1 MATWNVQDLSLS
13 HATSGTVR
21 NILGFAG
28 AAGADLLIQ
37 LFGLGS
43 IALIL
48 CVAVWGWR
56 LLTHRLLDRE
66 IMRAVMWLLTA
77 AFAAG
82 FASCM
87 PRSGSWPLPT
97 GLGGVVGDAFLR
109 LPAALFGPLGGPLA
123 PRVWRDLRN
132 DNLRLLRFASGH
144 GSREREQPR
153 RADVPSAVRKRS
165 KSLDDDGDES
175 ERRFFAVTLGWLG
188 HQVLSIKAWLT
199 RLLPRCSACS
209 RDARVGLRQRAASV
223 SNRASMDAALRWRRR
238 RMTTTKRNTRK
249 KTRKRKKS
257 RRRVRK
263 RPNPPRAVARSSS
276 CRPCR
281 CWLRRA
287 HRTVTRRARTS
298 SSRTPNRSKACCRIS
313 ACAARSSMRGRGRGH
328 AL

>member
-1 MATWNVQDLSLS
+1 MPAIERGLPIIGHLPEQLREMLGKRLREVAGLALIALAGAGAAALATWNVQDPSLS

-87 PRSGSWPLPT
+87 PRSGAWPLPT

-109 LPAALFGPLGGPLA
+109 LPAALFGPLGGLLA
-123 PRVWRDLRN
+123 PRVWRDLRS
-132 DNLRLLRFASGH
+132 DNLRLLRFRQRLRIA
-144 GSREREQPR
+144 RT
-153 RADVPSAVRKRS
+153 RAAAPTRDVPSAARKRS
-165 KSLDDDGDES
+165 KSPMTMAM
-175 ERRFFAVTLGWLG
+175 RAIAV
-188 HQVLSIKAWLT
+188 
-199 RLLPRCSACS
+199 
-209 RDARVGLRQRAASV
+209 
-223 SNRASMDAALRWRRR
+223 
-238 RMTTTKRNTRK
+238 
-249 KTRKRKKS
+249 
-257 RRRVRK
+257 
-263 RPNPPRAVARSSS
+263 
-276 CRPCR
+276 
-281 CWLRRA
+281 
-287 HRTVTRRARTS
+287 
-298 SSRTPNRSKACCRIS
+298 SSRSRWAGSDIRS
-313 ACAARSSMRGRGRGH
+313 
-328 AL
+328 